1 VVQALSILICGAGQ
15 IAHRFDTPTSDG
27 VFTHVKGYVRHGGF
41 RMAAIIDGDVERA
54 KEAAETWN
62 IPHYGTCLDDV
73 RGMQFDGI
81 SICTPDHTHGQYLRD
96 VLAFAP
102 TFVFC
107 EKPLSVSAGSASIEE
122 ASELVELYTQRGV
135 HLAVNYSRRWLME
148 FQELSKQAQSGAFGK
163 VVSARIKYY
172 KGFLHNASHFLDLLQ
187 MLTSCEAVS
196 GGIVQSIPDYTPDD
210 PTLSLATRMKSAI
223 SGGSTFA
230 CMIEGYDSRQMS
242 PLELEIIF
250 ENTSVKLEE
259 LSGSFLTIAKLREN
273 STYAGFHEFSERE
286 ISRINAS
293 SAMTSAIAALH
304 NAVRHGTPLASTG
317 ASALETLRLC
327 TRMQSF
333 PTL

>member
-41 RMAAIIDGDVERA
+41 HMAAIIDGDVERA

-135 HLAVNYSRRWLME
+135 HLAVNYSRRWLGHLE
-148 FQELSKQAQSGAFGK
+148 KSYLRESSITK
-163 VVSARIKYY
+163 VFCIMRRI
-172 KGFLHNASHFLDLLQ
+172 F
-187 MLTSCEAVS
+187 
-196 GGIVQSIPDYTPDD
+196 
-210 PTLSLATRMKSAI
+210 
-223 SGGSTFA
+223 STF
-230 CMIEGYDSRQMS
+230 C
-242 PLELEIIF
+242 
-250 ENTSVKLEE
+250 K
-259 LSGSFLTIAKLREN
+259 
-273 STYAGFHEFSERE
+273 
-286 ISRINAS
+286 
-293 SAMTSAIAALH
+293 
-304 NAVRHGTPLASTG
+304 
-317 ASALETLRLC
+317 C
-327 TRMQSF
+327 
-333 PTL
+333 